1 MCDSELCTT
10 LQLPLLVIGGGR
22 AFQVVDLY
30 EETDTYLLSPTYLIS
45 MRREGSPEDVTDDP
59 TFRHPRLI
67 LVPPRFMTLL
77 LSPVFWTI

>member
-1 MCDSELCTT
+1 M
-10 LQLPLLVIGGGR
+10 IGGGR

-45 MRREGSPEDVTDDP
+45 MRREGSPEDVKDDP
-59 TFRHPRLI
+59 TLFRHARLI
-67 LVPPRFMTLL
+67 LAPPRFTTLL